1 MKPSELRARVLA
13 DHVQLRKLL
22 SEVIGVATRTLAG
35 EKTNPTRLHAKAR
48 QLRGALLAHIDME
61 DKLLYPAIVDVDAWG
76 PVRGDRMRHE
86 HAEQRAALARFAAVE
101 WRVSTLDM
109 ARALDELGN
118 QILEDMHHE
127 EHELLDPD
135 LLRDDV
141 VSIAQVAD

>member
-76 PVRGDRMRHE
+76 TVRGDRVRRE
-86 HAEQRAALARFAAVE
+86 QAEEGAGGARFERWGDAG
-101 WRVSTLDM
+101 WR
-109 ARALDELGN
+109 R
-118 QILEDMHHE
+118 
-127 EHELLDPD
+127 
-135 LLRDDV
+135 
-141 VSIAQVAD
+141 